1 MENKQQN
8 LQTNSQNKQSCG
20 TVTVQQPLKQVVGLK
35 VAKVAALFCI
45 AVAIALFASHLKY
58 KAYHPLDSK
67 EIAELKQR
75 LVNEPKNEE
84 LKKRIREIDLQLREE
99 HERHI
104 RFVSVGQKLILGGV
118 IVFLASLQIAFWKRR
133 LCVVKNKNKIS
144 ESEREF
150 YQGAGVVLLIT
161 AALAAG
167 GYALVKSENSA
178 IPEKKLSDK
187 KQETAPTIVSIDE
200 YNRNW
205 PRFRGPFGNGVSL
218 ETNLPVK
225 WNVQTGENVLWKTDV
240 PFYGFNS
247 PIVWNDKVFISAG
260 TAEKREVFCYSA
272 VDGKLLWQT
281 TIVNVPGSPPK
292 APEVPDYTGYAAAT
306 MATDGQRVFVIFANN
321 DLAALD
327 FNGKIV
333 WSKYLGEPKNPHG
346 HAASLITWQNLLILQ
361 LDQGEAEDK
370 LSKLYA
376 FDSATGK
383 IVWQTPREVSSSW
396 ATPLVFEVKG
406 EVQIATL
413 SVPFAISYSV
423 TNGTE
428 LWRYEGLSGEVTPS
442 PVYAGG
448 RLFIASPADKLVAI
462 DPTGRGDITKTKVLW
477 TSEENVPDV
486 TSPLATDKYV
496 FTITTM
502 GILTCHDAV
511 SGKKLWEHD
520 FQVDFHASPTL
531 VGDNLYL
538 IGQKGEV
545 FVVKASDKY
554 EEVASFKMEDKF
566 HASPA
571 VVNGR
576 MYLRSEKYLY
586 CIGNKPTVA
595 QK

>member
-1 MENKQQN
+1 MENKDQN
-8 LQTNSQNKQSCG
+8 TQNKQTCG
-20 TVTVQQPLKQVVGLK
+20 TVTVQQPLRQVIGLR
-35 VAKVAALFCI
+35 VAKIVAFFCL
-45 AVAIALFASHLKY
+45 AVAVSLLISHIKY
-58 KAYHPLDSK
+58 KSFHPLDSK
-67 EIAELKQR
+67 EIATLKQR
-75 LVNEPKNEE
+75 LVNEPKNED
-84 LKKRIREIDLQLREE
+84 LKNRIREIDLQLREE
-99 HERHI
+99 YERHI
-104 RFVSVGQKLILGGV
+104 RFVAIGKKLILGGV
-118 IVFLASLQIAFWKRR
+118 LVFLGSLQIAFWKKR
-133 LCVVKNKNKIS
+133 LCVIKNKNKIS
-144 ESEREF
+144 DNEREF

-167 GYALVKSENSA
+167 GYVLVKNEKSE
-178 IPEKKLSDK
+178 IPEKVLTGK
-187 KQETAPTIVSIDE
+187 KQEAATSVVSIDE
-200 YNRNW
+200 YNKNW
-205 PRFRGPFGNGVSL
+205 PRFRGPFGNGIPL

-225 WNVQTGENVLWKTDV
+225 WNIQTGENVLWKTDV
-240 PFYGFNS
+240 PLHGFNS
-247 PIVWNDKVFISAG
+247 PIVWNDKIFLSAG
-260 TAEKREVFCYSA
+260 TSEKREVYCYSA

-281 TIVNVPGSPPK
+281 AIANVPNSPPK

-346 HAASLITWQNLLILQ
+346 HATSLITWQNLLILQ
-361 LDQGEAEDK
+361 HDQGEAEDK

-383 IVWQTPREVSSSW
+383 VVWQTPRPVSSSW
-396 ATPLVFEVKG
+396 STPLVFEVKG
-406 EVQIATL
+406 EHQIITL

-428 LWRYEGLSGEVTPS
+428 LWRYEGLSGEVTSS
-442 PVYAGG
+442 PVFAGN
-448 RLFIASPADKLVAI
+448 RLFIVSPADKLIAI

-477 TSEENVPDV
+477 VSEENVPDV

-502 GILTCHDAV
+502 GILTCHDAT

-520 FQVDFHASPTL
+520 FQADFHASPTL
-531 VGDNLYL
+531 VGENLYL

-545 FVVKASDKY
+545 FIVKASDKY

-571 VVNGR
+571 IVNGR
-576 MYLRSEKYLY
+576 MYLRGEKYLY
-586 CIGNKPTVA
+586 CIGYKPVVS